1 MKNQRRFVLILVL
14 VLLVVIFALQNSQPV
29 VVNALMAHF
38 QWPLIIVIV
47 GSLLLGALITLLLSA
62 SSIAAARKTTARLQE
77 EVNRLR
83 NQPKKAKQVIE
94 TPADEDK

>member
-1 MKNQRRFVLILVL
+1 MKNQRRFVLSLVL

-29 VVNALMAHF
+29 TVNALWAHF

-83 NQPKKAKQVIE
+83 TQPKKAKDVIE
-94 TPADEDK
+94 SDTK